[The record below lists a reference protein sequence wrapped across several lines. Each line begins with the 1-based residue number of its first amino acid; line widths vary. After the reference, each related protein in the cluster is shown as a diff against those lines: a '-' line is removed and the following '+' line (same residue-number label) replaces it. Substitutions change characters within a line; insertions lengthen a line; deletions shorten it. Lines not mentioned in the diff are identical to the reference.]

1 MKNTM
6 KKTLIATTLLISSG
20 LIFAA
25 EKDHEHDSKSQ
36 PSHQTQGEKGMT
48 DESMTMMMQKDMEKM
63 RSQLAEIH
71 KTVDPVKQ
79 DELLQAHLAD
89 MHKMMKMMN
98 QMHGGNDAMMG
109 QGSMEKR
116 MSMMQMMMEQMIQ
129 NRLTSEEN
137 RKVREK
143 GHDHM
148 KTK

>member
-1 MKNTM
+1 M
-6 KKTLIATTLLISSG
+6 KKTLLATTLLISSG

-25 EKDHEHDSKSQ
+25 GQEVHEQKHKVQ
-36 PSHQTQGEKGMT
+36 PTQQTQGEGMT
-48 DESMTMMMQKDMEKM
+48 EESMTMMMQKDMEKI
-63 RSQLAEIH
+63 RSQMAEIH

-79 DELLQAHLAD
+79 DELIQAHLAD

-129 NRLTSEEN
+129 NQQATEAN
-137 RKVREK
+137 RKFREK
-143 GHDHM
+143 GHDHI